1 MASGG
6 GEPVF
11 VDTNVLI
18 YANLARSPLHR
29 VAQGR
34 LTALDEQGIDLWS
47 SRQVLREYL
56 AAMTRRDDLT
66 GDIPIASL
74 VEDVRYFASRF
85 HVAEDNPHVTERLL
99 TLLEQVS
106 VGGKQIHDANIV
118 ATMQVHGIRQLLT
131 HNTDDFTRFSAFI
144 SILPLE
150 VGA

>member
-29 VAQGR
+29 AAQER
-34 LTALDEQGIDLWS
+34 LTALDEQGIDLWI

-74 VEDVRYFASRF
+74 VEDVRYFAGRF

-106 VGGKQIHDANIV
+106 VGGKQVHDANIV
-118 ATMQVHGIRQLLT
+118 ATMQTYGIRQLLT